1 MGHQAMPRPAR
12 KLDGMSIQLGRTR
25 AYAHLLHHIVDG
37 SYERAFAPSTSG
49 SAADGGGTGF
59 QSLPVN
65 VWETEEA
72 YLATLMAPGLDE
84 QTINVT
90 VHEDKLVIEGTLAFE
105 APAAATPVWQEFYQG
120 PSKFRRSLRLG
131 AAVDSARVE
140 ALYRN
145 GQLMIT
151 MAKAE
156 NAKPRQIQVQ
166 GIAIEAKPE

>member
-1 MGHQAMPRPAR
+1 MPSGCPSNNYASIGAR
-12 KLDGMSIQLGRTR
+12 ARSNPTR
-25 AYAHLLHHIVDG
+25 
-37 SYERAFAPSTSG
+37 
-49 SAADGGGTGF
+49 
-59 QSLPVN
+59 
-65 VWETEEA
+65 W
-72 YLATLMAPGLDE
+72 
-84 QTINVT
+84 
-90 VHEDKLVIEGTLAFE
+90 HEDKLVIEGTLAFE

-131 AAVDSARVE
+131 TAVDSARVE